1 LQKLSNIA
9 GRSLGIDNAVMRSI
23 RPYWDLTRLSH
34 HAPELA
40 PFAVWLSWAQL
51 ITWGSVFY
59 TFSLIMGPVERE
71 LGLSR
76 ADASLG
82 FSLALLA
89 DGLMAYAIGRWI
101 DRGHERRVMTWGSA
115 WVGMCLWAHSFID
128 SLAGFYAVW
137 LGLGLGMSA
146 TLYAPVFA
154 VVTRRFPNDFR
165 RAIIIMTFLGGLA
178 STVFIPLSSWLI
190 QSLGWRHALWVLALM
205 QWLICMPLHAWLLQG
220 AAPQKVAAIAA
231 KSTDPLVDSDSHA
244 SPSSSTV
251 SVRVHL
257 KRAPFWLLAGFMLM
271 TAIVSSALPAH
282 MVSLLEEAH
291 LSPAWVIAIPASIG
305 AIQVLGRFLLF
316 LFEKHL
322 DVHAA
327 NKWIPCLVPLGLVC
341 LVVGGLAPWAAL
353 LFVTLYGLGNGLNTI
368 VKGTAMAQYVSRDHV
383 GQLNGVLGVPLALG
397 RAVAPWALGLMWT
410 PEVGYTNGLRC
421 LLLAGV
427 LGVACLWWA
436 QKRAHPAHTKGLT
449 N

>member
-1 LQKLSNIA
+1 MRDLSQYWRPSQFSPSA
-9 GRSLGIDNAVMRSI
+9 PSLG
-23 RPYWDLTRLSH
+23 
-34 HAPELA
+34 

-59 TFSLIMGPVERE
+59 TFSLLMGPIERE

-76 ADASLG
+76 AEVSLG

-89 DGLMAYAIGRWI
+89 DGLMAYPIGRWI
-101 DRGHERRVMTWGSA
+101 DQGHERRVMAWGSV
-115 WVGMCLWAHSFID
+115 WVGACLLAHSFIN
-128 SLAGFYAVW
+128 SLAGFYGVW
-137 LGLGLGMSA
+137 IGLGLGMSA

-190 QSLGWRHALWVLALM
+190 QVWGWRHALWVLALL
-205 QWLICMPLHAWLLQG
+205 QWLLCWPLHAWLLRG
-220 AAPQKVAAIAA
+220 AKKKSDVALAAAPSEEGALMSAALA
-231 KSTDPLVDSDSHA
+231 SDSIKLHF
-244 SPSSSTV
+244 
-251 SVRVHL
+251 

-316 LFEKHL
+316 VFEKHL

-327 NKWIPCLVPLGLVC
+327 NKWIPCLVPLGLVF
-341 LVVGGLAPWAAL
+341 LVAGGLAPWAAL
-353 LFVTLYGLGNGLNTI
+353 LFVTFYGLGNGLNTI
-368 VKGTAMAQYVSRDHV
+368 VKGTAMAQYVSREHV
-383 GQLNGVLGVPLALG
+383 GQLNGVLGLPLAIG
-397 RAVAPWALGLMWT
+397 RAAAPWALGLMWT
-410 PEVGYTNGLRC
+410 PEVGYTHGLRW

-427 LGVACLWWA
+427 LGVACLWLA
-436 QKRAHPAHTKGLT
+436 QISAHKSTP
-449 N
+449 

>member
-1 LQKLSNIA
+1 MSPQA
-9 GRSLGIDNAVMRSI
+9 PALG
-23 RPYWDLTRLSH
+23 
-34 HAPELA
+34 

-59 TFSLIMGPVERE
+59 TFSLLMGPVERE
-71 LGLSR
+71 LGFSR
-76 ADASLG
+76 AEASLG

-89 DGLMAYAIGRWI
+89 DGLMAYPIGRLI

-115 WVGMCLWAHSFID
+115 WVGACLLAHSFVD
-128 SLAGFYAVW
+128 SLAGFYGVW
-137 LGLGLGMSA
+137 LALGLGMSA

-154 VVTRRFPNDFR
+154 IVTRRFPNDFR

-190 QSLGWRHALWVLALM
+190 QALGWRHALWVLALF
-205 QWLICMPLHAWLLQG
+205 QWLVCWPLHAWLLRG
-220 AAPQKVAAIAA
+220 AEKKNIATHQDENEIEKA
-231 KSTDPLVDSDSHA
+231 STSGLQNQQPPSDSIK
-244 SPSSSTV
+244 
-251 SVRVHL
+251 VHL

-271 TAIVSSALPAH
+271 TAVVSSALPAH

-305 AIQVLGRFLLF
+305 AIQVLGRLLLF

-322 DVHAA
+322 DVHSA
-327 NKWIPCLVPLGLVC
+327 NKWIPCLVPVGLVF
-341 LVVGGLAPWAAL
+341 LVAGGLTPWAAM
-353 LFVTLYGLGNGLNTI
+353 LFVTFYGLGNGLNTI

-410 PEVGYTNGLRC
+410 PEGGYTHGLRW
-421 LLLAGV
+421 LLVAGV
-427 LGVACLWWA
+427 LGVMCLWWA
-436 QKRAHPAHTKGLT
+436 QISAYKLGANKR
-449 N
+449 

>member
-1 LQKLSNIA
+1 
-9 GRSLGIDNAVMRSI
+9 
-23 RPYWDLTRLSH
+23 
-34 HAPELA
+34 
-40 PFAVWLSWAQL
+40 
-51 ITWGSVFY
+51 
-59 TFSLIMGPVERE
+59 
-71 LGLSR
+71 
-76 ADASLG
+76 
-82 FSLALLA
+82 
-89 DGLMAYAIGRWI
+89 
-101 DRGHERRVMTWGSA
+101 MTWGSA
-115 WVGMCLWAHSFID
+115 WVGLCLLAHSFID

-190 QSLGWRHALWVLALM
+190 QSLGWRHALWVLALF
-205 QWLICMPLHAWLLQG
+205 QWLICWPLHAWLLQG
-220 AAPQKVAAIAA
+220 AAQKKPLLKA
-231 KSTDPLVDSDSHA
+231 SENTDLATKP
-244 SPSSSTV
+244 V
-251 SVRVHL
+251 SIKVHL

-316 LFEKHL
+316 VFEKHL

-327 NKWIPCLVPLGLVC
+327 NKWIPCLVPLGLVF
-341 LVVGGLAPWAAL
+341 LVAGGLAPWAAL
-353 LFVTLYGLGNGLNTI
+353 LFVTFYGLGNGLNTI

-383 GQLNGVLGVPLALG
+383 GQLNGVLGVPLAMG

-410 PEVGYTNGLRC
+410 PEVGYTHGLRW

-436 QKRAHPAHTKGLT
+436 QKSALQAHTKALT